1 VFVEHQSS
9 TIFLTATVQASTW
22 AFDLFMRRFSEQP
35 PTGQRNDW
43 KTIRTLI
50 PYIWQ
55 YKSRVLLA
63 LGCLVLAKVAMV
75 TMPWIL
81 KSIVDQLDA
90 SQNLTLTLPLTL
102 LLCYGALRLAGSLF
116 GELRDMIFAKIT
128 QRSIR
133 LVALKV
139 FKHLHSLALR
149 FHLERQTGGVSRDI
163 ERGCR
168 SISFL
173 LNFMIFNIIP
183 TLLEI
188 TMVSVILLINYDAW
202 FGIITFITVACYI
215 AFSLFVTE
223 WRMRFRRQMNELDSK
238 ANTRAIDS
246 LLNYETVKY
255 FCNEEYEARRYD
267 DNMAEW
273 EQASIKNQTSLGLL
287 NFGQGAII
295 AIGITLLL
303 ILASEGVVKGEL
315 TLGDLV
321 LINAYLLQLFLPL
334 NFLGFVYRE
343 IKHSLA
349 DMEKMF
355 GLMANFP
362 DVQDKPDAPPL
373 KIDSGA
379 IEFRN
384 VDFSYNP
391 NRQILRDVNFTVPA
405 GKKIAVVG
413 QSGAGK
419 STLSRLLFRF
429 YDIDRGEIFIDGQDI
444 REVTQKTL
452 RLAIGIVPQ
461 DTVLFNDTIYYNI
474 AYGQPEATQD
484 QIIQASRMAHIHE
497 FVQSLPEGYKTL
509 VGERG
514 LKLSG
519 GEKQR
524 IAIARTILKDP
535 KILVFDE
542 ATSALDSESEQAIL
556 KALKEVASNHTT
568 LVIAHRLS
576 TIIDADQILVMDQGG
591 IIESGTHKALLEK
604 GGSYSHMWA
613 LQQQD
618 NKQTPS
624 SI

>member
-1 VFVEHQSS
+1 
-9 TIFLTATVQASTW
+9 
-22 AFDLFMRRFSEQP
+22 MRRFSEPP
-35 PTGQRNDW
+35 PTGTRNDW
-43 KTIRTLI
+43 KTIRTLV

-55 YKSRVLLA
+55 YKSRVLIA

-75 TMPWIL
+75 TMPWVL

-90 SQNLTLTLPLTL
+90 SQNPTLTLPLVL
-102 LLCYGALRLAGSLF
+102 LLCYGALRLTGSLF
-116 GELRDMIFAKIT
+116 GELRDIIFAKIT

-202 FGIITFITVACYI
+202 FGIITFITVVCYI

-255 FCNEEYEARRYD
+255 FCNEEYEAQRYD
-267 DNMAEW
+267 NNLVKW

-295 AIGITLLL
+295 AVGITLLL

-355 GLMANFP
+355 GLMASFP
-362 DVQDKPDAPPL
+362 DVQDKPNAPSL
-373 KIDSGA
+373 KINSGT

-384 VDFSYNP
+384 VDFGYNP
-391 NRQILRDVNFTVPA
+391 DRQILRDVSFTVPA

-429 YDIDRGEIFIDGQDI
+429 YDIDKGQIFIDGQDI

-452 RLAIGIVPQ
+452 RLSIGIVPQ

-474 AYGQPEATQD
+474 AYGNPEATQE

-497 FVQSLPEGYKTL
+497 FVESLPEGYETI

-556 KALKEVASNHTT
+556 KALKEVSSDHTT

-604 GGSYSHMWA
+604 DGVYNHMWA

-618 NKQTPS
+618 DKHALS